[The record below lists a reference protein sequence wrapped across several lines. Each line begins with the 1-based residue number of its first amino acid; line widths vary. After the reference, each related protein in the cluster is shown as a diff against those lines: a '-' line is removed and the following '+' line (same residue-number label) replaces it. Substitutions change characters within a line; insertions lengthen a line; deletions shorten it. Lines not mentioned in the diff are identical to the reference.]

1 MAQRSFINFQMLYL
15 YEGKLHLHL
24 CLPHLSASLQLLFL
38 HSLILN
44 FLMFASEDTVQ
55 TVLHRTKQLKY
66 VKMYTYVS
74 ISLFVVMLTPHPPK
88 YSVWPCGEP
97 HLSANSSQNYH
108 YVTRMLLWLTCLD
121 CQPKPKVLQRRGCQI
136 KAKITSYITYY

>member
-88 YSVWPCGEP
+88 YSVWPCGE
-97 HLSANSSQNYH
+97 HSLIF
-108 YVTRMLLWLTCLD
+108 LLV
-121 CQPKPKVLQRRGCQI
+121 VL
-136 KAKITSYITYY
+136 KITIMLPGCCYDSPA